1 MIRSPWN
8 EHNEQDSNCPIS
20 QSVSIARNHRQRI
33 EENSQITIL
42 LSMANRM
49 SHHCRIQNKRQNMVI
64 SRHVHTVVERT
75 AGNSLVQNLLN
86 AASSGSSLN
95 TNRYHRLHRRPTH

>member
-33 EENSQITIL
+33 EENSQLHSALPWQI
-42 LSMANRM
+42 RM
-49 SHHCRIQNKRQNMVI
+49 SHP
-64 SRHVHTVVERT
+64 
-75 AGNSLVQNLLN
+75 L
-86 AASSGSSLN
+86 
-95 TNRYHRLHRRPTH
+95 